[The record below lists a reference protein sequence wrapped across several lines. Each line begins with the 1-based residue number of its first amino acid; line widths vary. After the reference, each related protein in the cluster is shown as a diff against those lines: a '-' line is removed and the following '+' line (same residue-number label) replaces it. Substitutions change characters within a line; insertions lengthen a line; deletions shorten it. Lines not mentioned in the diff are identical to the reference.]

1 VIGTADFAMR
11 QPDFH
16 ECRMLRV
23 LFDEVRSTATLRGFE
38 RLCFHGYRIEGRLL
52 HAADAGHARVMLTL
66 HDEDEAAL
74 LDAVRIAVARPSRPG
89 SACVIPHLRAPV
101 LAALE
106 AESLAGCVSPE
117 DARHAS
123 PETGPIS

>member
-1 VIGTADFAMR
+1 
-11 QPDFH
+11 
-16 ECRMLRV
+16 MLRV
-23 LFDEVRSTATLRGFE
+23 LFDEVRRTATLHGFA

-52 HAADAGHARVMLTL
+52 HAAGAGHARVMLTL

-74 LDAVRIAVARPSRPG
+74 LDTVGIAVAWPSNQG
-89 SACVIPHLRAPV
+89 SACTIPRSCAPV
-101 LAALE
+101 LTALE